1 MSGSEK
7 TVVQT
12 IIKRKIRNPEEPQ
25 ENGGWKL
32 AYADFVTAMMAFF
45 MVMWLLSSANED
57 QRRGIAGY
65 FRPSSDLNRA
75 ETGSLSMVDKG
86 ILHGGDTL
94 DAAVEAKLESVEAQS
109 SSADEPHQN
118 ATQKDLKA
126 IKTLFSDLYKEK
138 LGRPLSEAQIG
149 LHLSD
154 EGFQVDFFETRG
166 AELFDT
172 SQNPKTALI
181 KLLDIIAKMTARVE
195 HPIAVEAHV
204 QPADDILV
212 TLGNGQTLEWKNLTG
227 LR

>member
-25 ENGGWKL
+25 ENGGWKV

-138 LGRPLSEAQIG
+138 LGRPPI
-149 LHLSD
+149 
-154 EGFQVDFFETRG
+154 RG
-166 AELFDT
+166 PNRP
-172 SQNPKTALI
+172 SPQ
-181 KLLDIIAKMTARVE
+181 R
-195 HPIAVEAHV
+195 
-204 QPADDILV
+204 
-212 TLGNGQTLEWKNLTG
+212 
-227 LR
+227 